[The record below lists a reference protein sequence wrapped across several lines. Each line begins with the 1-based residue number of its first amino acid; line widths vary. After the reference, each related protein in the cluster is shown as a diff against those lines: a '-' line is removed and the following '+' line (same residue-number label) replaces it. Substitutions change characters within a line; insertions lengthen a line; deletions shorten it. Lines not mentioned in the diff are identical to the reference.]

1 MACFSSAADKRYSLN
16 HMDRGYYTII
26 GLLVVGVFYGL
37 FRKKPTEGKTSNS
50 GWAGLLVLGA
60 LVVGLVIAGNAG
72 NEKWAWYFGLSL
84 MVVTPM
90 MLFFAIGSSVGSFL
104 KPVKDSTG
112 QAAKNRADTAAMVC
126 ITLAVVLFGVF
137 PWVAACFAVAGIVF
151 WVKSKKK
158 DSASTEVER

>member
-1 MACFSSAADKRYSLN
+1 MPQYLAVHITLN

-26 GLLVVGVFYGL
+26 GLLVVGVFYGF
-37 FRKKPTEGKTSNS
+37 FRKKPTEGKNSNS

-60 LVVGLVIAGNAG
+60 LVFGLVVAGNAG

-84 MVVTPM
+84 MVVTPI
-90 MLFFAIGSSVGSFL
+90 MLFFTIGSSVGSFL

-112 QAAKNRADTAAMVC
+112 KAAKKKADTTAMVC
-126 ITLAVVLFGVF
+126 IALAIVIFGVF
-137 PWVAACFAVAGIVF
+137 PWVAACLAVAGILF

-158 DSASTEVER
+158 DSPSIEVET